1 MKSSVTEKIQ
11 RDGYLDGKKSKR
23 ELVSL
28 ALIVK
33 KSVNNLK
40 LGEKTQRHN
49 RHLKRI

>member
-1 MKSSVTEKIQ
+1 MKSSVTEKS
-11 RDGYLDGKKSKR
+11 KKMESWMERGER

-40 LGEKTQRHN
+40 LG
-49 RHLKRI
+49 